1 MTSTE
6 NARRARTGAGILKAG
21 ERFEYQH
28 TNTDPEIQYQP
39 SADECVRRLAGPRFE
54 HLIERVHRLGP
65 RPLAELLAEIATATV
80 EPDLIAD
87 RVEAYAGLDP
97 EAVRAVGADHF
108 PPSVLGVV
116 R

>member
-1 MTSTE
+1 MTPTE

-39 SADECVRRLAGPRFE
+39 SADECVWRLAGPRFE
-54 HLIERVHRLGP
+54 RRMERLHCLGP
-65 RPLAELLAEIATATV
+65 RVIAEMLADIATATGS
-80 EPDLIAD
+80 PGLIAD
-87 RVEAYAGLDP
+87 HVEKYADLDP
-97 EAVRAVGADHF
+97 EIVRALGADRF
-108 PPSVLGVV
+108 PAMPLTVI